1 MNGSGLRVDSL
12 DVRYGDARAVDN
24 VSFSID
30 SGQCL
35 AILGANAA
43 GKSSIAKSI
52 VGVVRPTKG
61 AIEVGGQDVVGL
73 APHLIARAGIGYLP
87 EGRGIFPSLTVAENV
102 RLGLGLISQA
112 KRESAEQRL
121 FDQFPALAS
130 RRGQVAG
137 TLSGGEQQ
145 MLAMGRALVTDPRL
159 LVIDELSLGLAP
171 LIIDSIYESLRV
183 AREQGVTILLV
194 EQYIDRALA
203 MADRVVLL
211 QRGVVK
217 WEGAAEEGRARLA
230 GGYL

>member
-52 VGVVRPTKG
+52 VGVVRPTRG

-102 RLGLGLISQA
+102 RLGLGLISPA

-121 FDQFPALAS
+121 FGQFPALAS

-145 MLAMGRALVTDPRL
+145 MLAMGRALVTEPRL

-171 LIIDSIYESLRV
+171 FIIDSIYESLRV

-203 MADRVVLL
+203 MADRVVLM
-211 QRGVVK
+211 QRGVVE
-217 WEGAAEEGRARLA
+217 WEGTAEEGKARLA

>member
-1 MNGSGLRVDSL
+1 
-12 DVRYGDARAVDN
+12 
-24 VSFSID
+24 
-30 SGQCL
+30 
-35 AILGANAA
+35 
-43 GKSSIAKSI
+43 
-52 VGVVRPTKG
+52 
-61 AIEVGGQDVVGL
+61 
-73 APHLIARAGIGYLP
+73 
-87 EGRGIFPSLTVAENV
+87 VAENV

>member
-1 MNGSGLRVDSL
+1 
-12 DVRYGDARAVDN
+12 
-24 VSFSID
+24 
-30 SGQCL
+30 
-35 AILGANAA
+35 
-43 GKSSIAKSI
+43 
-52 VGVVRPTKG
+52 
-61 AIEVGGQDVVGL
+61 
-73 APHLIARAGIGYLP
+73 
-87 EGRGIFPSLTVAENV
+87 
-102 RLGLGLISQA
+102 
-112 KRESAEQRL
+112 
-121 FDQFPALAS
+121 
-130 RRGQVAG
+130 
-137 TLSGGEQQ
+137 

>member
-1 MNGSGLRVDSL
+1 MNGNGLRVDSL

-24 VSFSID
+24 VSFSIE

-35 AILGANAA
+35 AILGSNAA

-52 VGVVRPTKG
+52 VGVVRPTRG
-61 AIEVGGQDVVGL
+61 SIEVGGQDVVGL

-102 RLGLGLISQA
+102 RLGLGLISPA

-121 FDQFPALAS
+121 FGQFPALAS

-145 MLAMGRALVTDPRL
+145 MLAMGRALVTEPRL

-171 LIIDSIYESLRV
+171 FIIDSIYESLRV

-211 QRGVVK
+211 QRGVVT
-217 WEGAAEEGRARLA
+217 WEGAAEEGKARLA

>member
-1 MNGSGLRVDSL
+1 MNGNGLRVDSL

-145 MLAMGRALVTDPRL
+145 MLAMGRALVTEPRL

-171 LIIDSIYESLRV
+171 FIIDSIYESLRV

-203 MADRVVLL
+203 MADRVVLM
-211 QRGVVK
+211 QRGVVE
-217 WEGAAEEGRARLA
+217 WEGTAEEGKARLA